1 MFRFEFI
8 NIAFN
13 AIAGQKLRTGL
24 TISIIAIGIT
34 ALVGI
39 LTAIDAIKNSIN
51 SNFTS
56 MGANTF
62 TIRNKGLNIR
72 MGKNGKAPK
81 KFEPI
86 SFTEAKRFKEI
97 YSYPA
102 VVSVSALATPIAVVK
117 FGNKKTNANSSV
129 FGVDENYLQT
139 AGYEIEWGRGFNE
152 NDIKNNLSQ
161 VIIGKEVSKQ
171 LFANNIS
178 ALDKVISIGANKFKV
193 VGILREKGSS
203 MGFGGD
209 RVCFIPILKMRQY
222 YEKDN
227 KTSFS
232 ISVLVKKT
240 ADLEGGISEAIGIMR
255 QVRGLRTLEENNFE
269 IVKADSLASILI
281 DNIKYVTMAATII
294 GFITLLGAAIGLMNI
309 MLVAVNERTREIGIR
324 KAIGATNQSI
334 KNQFLTEAVVI
345 CQLGGVFGV
354 VLGIIIGNLTSQ
366 MVGGGFII
374 PWAWITLSI
383 AVCFITGIVAGIYPA
398 IKAAKLDPIE
408 ALRVE

>member
-1 MFRFEFI
+1 LFRFEFI